1 MLRILKTQ
9 RENVTRNFEVAM
21 RSFENR
27 LNLAIKLTI
36 TAWSQPHLSSIDVHF
51 L

>member
-1 MLRILKTQ
+1 MIRILKTK

-27 LNLAIKLTI
+27 LLAIKLTI
-36 TAWSQPHLSSIDVHF
+36 TVWSQPHLSSIDVHF